1 MADITKTIAF
11 VVDDAQAQKAA
22 AAMDAAVAQVGETA
36 KKTTAATAAV
46 GQTVATT
53 SAETAKTTTAEA
65 SKAVAASSKAAGAA
79 AKASEAAT
87 TKAMAKGMVLV
98 GVAQQIVHGLLASVG
113 AAADLGLSLGQASAK
128 FGVPVEE
135 VNKFRY
141 ALGLSAEDAGAFAE
155 RMKRFGR
162 TDADVARVADEMAGA
177 RNSAQRMAMAS
188 RLLGA
193 EWAEKLAPAL
203 LQGGDAMREALA
215 QGGRAGGMTLQAA
228 KAFREMDVAM
238 RRVQFGAEGLVGEL
252 AVGLA
257 PIFKQVTGWV
267 SDGVRWMTE
276 FAKKID
282 LTRLMGVGAAV
293 GIGTLT
299 AALGGPLLTA
309 IGGAVKAWGPW
320 GVATGV
326 AIAAGDDF
334 LAWINGRGSLIG
346 TKLNEWFGPGAS
358 DTGRQYFYMIGQAAV
373 QAFSVIGKIVDQ
385 VLGGLEYRLDGVS
398 NAFRLLTGTSWAEVS
413 ADEEMKVQVRKQRS
427 EREAAAWDDW
437 AAQKQNAIANKYED
451 VRAKI
456 VATGGTVAPRML
468 DTAPV
473 YGPPTAPATPAA
485 QGMTQS
491 NQVTIYAGADP
502 RQISDIVS
510 RELRTNA
517 RMAASNTPGAVPQRQ

>member
-11 VVDDAQAQKAA
+11 VVDDVQAQKAA

-36 KKTTAATAAV
+36 KRTTASTAAV

-53 SAETAKTTTAEA
+53 AAETAKATSAAAT
-65 SKAVAASSKAAGAA
+65 KAVAASSGAAEAA

-87 TKAMAKGMVLV
+87 TKAMAKGMVLA
-98 GVAQQIVHGLLASVG
+98 GVAQQIVHGLLAAVG
-113 AAADLGLSLGQASAK
+113 AAADLGLSLGQASAR

-135 VNKFRY
+135 VNKFRF
-141 ALGLSAEDAGAFAE
+141 ALGLSADDAGAFAE

-162 TDADVARVADEMAGA
+162 TDADVARVADEMSGA

-193 EWAEKLAPAL
+193 EWGEKLAPAL

-257 PIFKQVTGWV
+257 PIFRQVTGWV

-320 GVATGV
+320 GVA
-326 AIAAGDDF
+326 IAGALVAGDEF
-334 LAWINGRGSLIG
+334 VGWLNGDASLIG
-346 TKLNEWFGPGAS
+346 TKLNEWFGPEAS
-358 DTGRQYFYMIGQAAV
+358 DTARQYFYSLGQAAV
-373 QAFSVIGKIVDQ
+373 SAFATMGKFLDVILANIERVLNGVMRMGRL
-385 VLGGLEYRLDGVS
+385 LGGADQGQLQ
-398 NAFRLLTGTSWAEVS
+398 AEAS
-413 ADEEMKVQVRKQRS
+413 MEEQVRQQRS

-437 AAQKQNAIANKYED
+437 ASQKQNAIASKYED

-473 YGPPTAPATPAA
+473 YGPPTAPAGAPPAA
-485 QGMTQS
+485 STTN